1 MQKTCI
7 FVENNRTMLDQSFS
21 YDTINTVFMQSNRKG
36 QVKKEFLSAEY
47 LEAAKEYRVMRHSI
61 NSLKKISKEIRTE
74 EQETEILEL
83 EIKMKDNAIKQKDL
97 LTKCLFKIS
106 EGINRRGFKFTLT
119 SKQSDDPKKP
129 NYLIGKTA
137 EEFFAMK
144 ILCRNLKRTFNLQM
158 SSRNNI
164 LSQVKQ
170 LLGEDKHPKYI
181 IRTDIQHCFE
191 SIPHNQLFKIIDD
204 NTLLDY
210 KNKTMLKGL
219 ICNEFE
225 KKNCRCLV
233 TTSNTG
239 IPRGCAISSYLAEL
253 YLSKT
258 DQDIKQKIG
267 EIIYYNRYVDDII
280 IIIHPVQTPKDN
292 KAIDYYKSLIENIF
306 KEKGLTLSPDKT
318 IVIDAT
324 TGKSYEF
331 DFLGYRFSISNGI
344 VKVCHSSKK
353 IKKTITRI
361 NKIFDTFSNLLSIDY
376 LKAKSYLFDAL
387 RILTANTNLH
397 NNKKGI
403 KIGAY
408 YSNQILDNSSVLSLY
423 DKYLEKKIAKIS
435 LPISGFGSEMERKT
449 EEDKL
454 KRVLLKNANFVKGFE
469 SRKRFCISKRRLQVI
484 KRSWV

>member
-144 ILCRNLKRTFNLQM
+144 ILCRNLKHTFNLQM

-170 LLGEDKHPKYI
+170 LLGEDKHHKYI

-210 KNKTMLKGL
+210 KNKTMLKG
-219 ICNEFE
+219 
-225 KKNCRCLV
+225 
-233 TTSNTG
+233 
-239 IPRGCAISSYLAEL
+239 
-253 YLSKT
+253 
-258 DQDIKQKIG
+258 
-267 EIIYYNRYVDDII
+267 
-280 IIIHPVQTPKDN
+280 
-292 KAIDYYKSLIENIF
+292 
-306 KEKGLTLSPDKT
+306 
-318 IVIDAT
+318 
-324 TGKSYEF
+324 
-331 DFLGYRFSISNGI
+331 
-344 VKVCHSSKK
+344 
-353 IKKTITRI
+353 
-361 NKIFDTFSNLLSIDY
+361 
-376 LKAKSYLFDAL
+376 
-387 RILTANTNLH
+387 
-397 NNKKGI
+397 
-403 KIGAY
+403 
-408 YSNQILDNSSVLSLY
+408 
-423 DKYLEKKIAKIS
+423 
-435 LPISGFGSEMERKT
+435 
-449 EEDKL
+449 
-454 KRVLLKNANFVKGFE
+454 
-469 SRKRFCISKRRLQVI
+469 
-484 KRSWV
+484 